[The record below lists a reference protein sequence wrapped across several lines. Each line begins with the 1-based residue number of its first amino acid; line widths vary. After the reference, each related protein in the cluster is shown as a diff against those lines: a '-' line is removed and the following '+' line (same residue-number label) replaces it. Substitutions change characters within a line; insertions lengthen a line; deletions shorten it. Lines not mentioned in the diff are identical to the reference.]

1 MQYIE
6 RALFACIILL
16 ASTRLFAVGWTPTD
30 AGLVV
35 NLEQGERFLLS
46 VWVDINNN
54 KAEDP
59 GEEFFVY
66 NYNRFTGGYFNYSDG
81 LYLKLLPQET
91 GATEPSE
98 MSIWSVG
105 APLDRGDNAL
115 GAIAYTIWNDGKTL
129 RMNNTN
135 YQFMG
140 DLTSDYY
147 YKDAADVVFV
157 IPTVRGVPDVNRSPD
172 KAPISFDPDSTLGRG
187 GKPFDGRTGTGFLG
201 MTYREV
207 YMFDI
212 PKSNSPKS
220 FTNASLVTFN
230 TTLSTWKLKSGA
242 GDITKGH
249 AAYAYA
255 DKKHDATPRT
265 LFRLYLLDK
274 PFVSC
279 PSTYFFAT
287 DEQYYLKYRKTE
299 NKPPTAQTSKDSTS
313 ARKIYTMDY
322 LTRMDQVDATTTHRT
337 GYMKVPVP
345 DSTYYYVGFNNDYYD
360 YVNASSPKMGSPGA
374 YSQFTKI
381 RQLPMKDLAGKYAPA
396 GAYGRMVIN
405 STSEEYNHAVA
416 FDPAGY
422 MLRVSSGKNVR
433 MMQTGDHE
441 WTTQDMWTIDG
452 KWVDLSIKATLM
464 TGPSFSENDP
474 GADVAG
480 WSEMVLGSSIK
491 DQNGENVSGKSGYA
505 RIYTNNTEKN
515 GAIVFYTI
523 NDSRHLSYDNNTFLG
538 EDIPDQYPLGTDTI
552 VTVQAPRIKA
562 GYTFNG
568 WTKHAT
574 PSEGEKH
581 YKAGDTIRL
590 AAGTTTLYVQ
600 AHYTGTLQVA
610 ISFMQGGKRYFLT
623 HPNTSAPRY
632 ARARTFDSWENTW
645 QGMEN
650 AENEDPNYVSTFEV
664 RSPVDHIKTLDG
676 TGPLLPKEHVL
687 DPRQYTMYGYE
698 DSLVFYEYFK
708 PNDDEY
714 LGLYYTTP
722 NTILANNTWAGLFTT
737 TDTETP
743 YSWPTYQKPYIGGV
757 KLKSERYVEEDDPK
771 GHPDELT
778 LRERS
783 NRDAPWVKYDPLTD
797 QFDGVATE
805 EAATTFDISAVSVAD
820 AHYIILPDTA
830 YDWNDTIT
838 FGYHSEEQIREEVW
852 SSLIGKQLMAV
863 MRLGSDT
870 VYFHPNRKKVINDP
884 NNLYLSKDFRV
895 SMVFDLIHDSRVSG
909 TLPEGD
915 SVMHETTDY
924 HWHNN
929 IISGL
934 NSPVNVKNSSDQ
946 YIDVVDTFRI
956 TISHDA
962 ISKIKEYRGRW
973 NEDATGLKLDNASGS
988 VRHRDIIIRTKT
1000 YHKRAEE
1007 PRLILQPEQ
1016 ESYSFSPLA
1025 GIEKQINFLLIKETY
1040 YSLLDKDDN
1049 LITTVVTA
1057 RDTIKNTL
1065 ALNASMCSLKGS
1077 TFDKI
1082 AGKTTGDH
1090 VTLATH
1096 ADNTTGINSDTL
1108 TVTIS
1113 SITVGGTP
1121 YTDVTAKV
1129 PLTQAALT
1137 ASELVWSV
1145 KDGDRRYFIMAVNN
1159 GSTTSLQF
1167 REFTQAGSMLYKQGE
1182 KTQLEIGSNA
1192 GNNSD
1197 GKYLTPWT
1205 FAYNPLDHN
1214 QISLQTAY
1222 SIDKFFAINGSNQGD
1237 LNNSSTYFT
1246 YRLAD
1251 VYINDNSNYEEKVR
1265 IKYLD
1270 DKWLKFDGS
1279 KIVLQDDS
1287 ASATVFSWSYLLREY
1302 SLLNNGTYP
1311 STNHVEFIYNNATPK
1326 AIQTRYKAQREYS
1339 MLLDNNIT
1347 YLCHEDEA
1355 NITNLTA
1362 PAKDWKTYYTITH
1375 KADGRTFASDASTTS
1390 SGLGMTTNHSTLTH
1404 TITPASATSP
1414 TNVKIG
1420 DKYVNIVDTLVFT
1433 LNDSCHY
1440 AYRFKEDWSGF
1451 KSTSDANLKIPLVRK
1466 TYHTGEFSNLSCQV
1480 EGEKDIY
1487 TFPASVGSGKTYE
1500 FVLRTILHEG
1510 TQALDVDDNV
1520 AAVTSEKYI
1529 DVTRNNKVL
1538 DPDTIGMHLKNKNLA
1553 EVRLID
1559 VYGNKPDWCEI
1570 VDTTDNSI
1578 TVKCTKDGILSPRSA
1593 YLYLAYIIQ
1602 LGSST
1607 RFVNYRLTV
1616 AQASQFEYA
1625 NNQHLIHTTGASG
1638 DEKMENGM
1646 QQVHENKRILYYYPD
1661 QDVELPVRERAFY
1674 GWWRWYRMGV
1684 DVDSANV
1691 TDTDVPD
1698 TLWRVAPRNT
1708 GRYNFPFRIIGDSVW
1723 TDETETE
1730 KKLVTMGRWTVFHYK
1745 SKDYNN
1751 KADPPAKNPR
1761 VAPPDTIRAAG
1772 PDRGK
1777 RPIMT
1782 YAVDISNYY
1791 DNLPMSLSQKNQV
1804 DAAKMDTMREII
1816 EPTLSLREVF
1826 ELHPWTEI
1834 AERLESYKSA
1844 ASDDIFPLAEEKY
1857 MEDHV
1862 MMAPTGVKLLLQ
1874 TEQRYDYQHLHQHG
1888 HSESLLGYYMRDDNW
1903 LSMPDTLDKD
1913 GWSRRDSMIWC
1924 GGWDADCLW
1933 YTYDPSSKTYTICT
1947 HPVTE
1952 EEDFLEVPAKGAGA
1966 NDTVYYCLRAR
1977 SKATTGTPGTSSEKT
1992 VDGAW
1997 WFNIC
2002 RYKICYHNPN
2012 TYGPKV
2018 ETKSQKETRAIIT
2031 KDEIEQRY
2039 DVLERLDFDYIKPGP
2054 NYHIYPHPLPWTD
2067 ASYGYTYPE
2076 TSSLPHNR
2084 YHNESDFPNHGE
2096 YGLINRIPYGT
2107 YWRKMEQHGGA
2118 SNGYMIYCDG
2128 MSSAGQVAA
2137 LTLQTHLC
2145 AGQKMFFSGYVG
2157 NPSSQKSKS
2166 QDSKNGKS
2174 EPNFIFSVQGSA
2186 DGNTWEDITSYMT
2199 GDIPPSDNWYQ
2210 IYFPI
2215 LHNEGGKDYEYFRVR
2230 IYNVASSF
2238 DGNDFII
2245 DDMCIF
2251 ATKQPLI
2258 AYQAQTTC
2266 QDYGHSEE
2274 ETHVLLRLDYQG
2286 ITGEGYNGDTVCY
2299 TVRQKTPGGVESY
2312 VRMTDHYLKEDSTGA
2327 LANDTLYGKIYIPEK
2342 TYLPK
2347 DRDSIYRNMN
2357 DLLTRFDTTFEKHQ
2371 KDPSYDIVREGYIYE
2386 ILEGD
2391 IRPVKYIMHS
2401 ARMDSRNDYKVH
2413 ISAVPGELLSSICGM
2428 TSQLKVSNRMV
2439 LELNGEEQPET
2450 EQLNLCSNATYDI
2463 SLRVKGSMYLDS
2475 VAPIDVNGSCVN
2487 DWLLYGDTAR
2497 LSSKKRYGYY
2507 YSDIRKVVSSIL
2519 RAESVGP
2526 RDNKNQFVTQ
2536 LNAVDRDE
2544 MTAVQSHYGITLDTT
2559 AHPYDILADLVN
2571 KGFLILYKSK
2581 LTASVTMGDSLQYVI
2596 FPIVGT
2602 GSQELTAARVEVCPN
2617 PIMVK
2622 LKPDKGGGAPLALG
2636 GLNRDSAELALPIT
2650 VLAEAEMANDKFK
2663 LRVDSIRNLVGI
2675 YSITLRSTD
2684 DPNYREGVH
2693 HLELIP
2699 DKSYPTEDYYEKG
2712 DSILLSKAPS
2722 NNYTMQPGY
2731 NYTFDIVMQ
2740 TWTGS
2745 LTDEYGCEVGTV
2757 PFTLS
2762 IQPKYV
2768 RWNPQ
2773 SALNNNWNDASNWIG
2788 IDAQNN
2794 PLHDEAHYVPMEHTC
2809 VLIPAPTDGK
2819 PYPQVQPLPATHPD
2833 SIQKVNFQYNKCDSI
2848 RFLPGAAIGQQQ
2860 RIAYN
2865 GVVVD
2870 MEMPYQKWA
2879 FRSAPIKGMISGD
2892 IYMANADLNNETP
2905 LWEVGEFDVNAR
2917 SQKYGNATFWLS
2929 VYSRDTKQVTQTGEE
2944 IRTAEAEW
2952 SKVTNGMTLPLS
2964 PAQGFA
2970 VYTSTKSKQ
2979 DAVVRLPKNDDEY
2992 YYYGSYGER
3001 LDYNVE
3007 VHLQTMR
3014 NSAELGNGEA
3024 GKLAFYPGRAATSQ
3038 SYTLTNEAESEF
3050 FVFGNPTMGYI
3061 DIWGFIADNK
3071 AQGLEA
3077 EIGYMNAA
3085 GAYIPTTKA
3094 AAALA
3099 TTNQLSE
3106 RQRYLPPM
3114 HAIVLKKSAAASSLE
3129 LTLNTSRIVTDTVH
3143 HDSPA
3148 SAPRYRAGT
3157 PVPHKGIMTITAK
3170 NPCSPRCTSYL
3181 LLGQG
3186 FHEEIIS
3193 GEDAILTTLNI
3204 DKFHMTNT
3212 PTTPFNIY
3220 AMSDNYGLSI
3230 DLRDSI
3236 VNVPV
3241 SFYMSDLSYEPTTQL
3256 WFSGVNN
3263 IDGQLVFYD
3272 EQTDSERPIIDGICI
3287 TIETPSENHQRRYY
3301 IRRRG
3306 FNPQAGEDDP
3316 VVTGFETSEQEAEQV
3331 VKFIKED
3338 HVYIMRRG
3346 QIYTILGQR
3355 VK

>member
-1 MQYIE
+1 M
-6 RALFACIILL
+6 RAL
-16 ASTRLFAVGWTPTD
+16 SVGWTPTD

-35 NLEQGERFLLS
+35 NLEQGDRFLLS
-46 VWVDINNN
+46 VWVDID
-54 KAEDP
+54 KDDVEDP

-66 NYNRFTGGYFNYSDG
+66 NYNRFKGGYYNYSDG
-81 LYLKLLPQET
+81 LFLKLLPQET
-91 GATEPSE
+91 GVTEPSE
-98 MSIWSVG
+98 MSIWSAG
-105 APLDRGDNAL
+105 APLNRGDNDL

-140 DLTSDYY
+140 DLTSDYN
-147 YKDAADVVFV
+147 YKDAADVVFI
-157 IPTVRGVPDVNRSPD
+157 IPTVRGVPDVTRSPG
-172 KAPISFDPDSTLGRG
+172 PNPTSFDPGNTLGKG
-187 GKPFDGRTGTGFLG
+187 TAPFDGRTGTGFLG

-220 FTNASLVTFN
+220 YTNASLVTFN
-230 TTLSTWKLKSGA
+230 TTLDTWKLSSGA
-242 GDITKGH
+242 GNITKGH
-249 AAYAYA
+249 ATYAFA

-279 PSTYFFAT
+279 PSSYFFAT
-287 DEQYYLKYRKTE
+287 DEQDYLKYRKNE
-299 NKPPTAQTSKDSTS
+299 NKPPVAQTAADSTS
-313 ARKIYTMDY
+313 ARKIFTMDY
-322 LTRMDQVDATTTHRT
+322 LTRMDRVGETTTHRT
-337 GYMKVPVP
+337 GYMTVPTQ
-345 DSTYYYVGFNNDYYD
+345 DSTYYYVGYNNDYFD

-381 RQLPMKDLAGKYAPA
+381 RELSMKDLEGKYAPA

-405 STSEEYNHAVA
+405 SASEENNHAVA

-441 WTTQDMWTIDG
+441 WTTQDMWTIDD

-474 GADVAG
+474 GADVAE

-491 DQNGENVSGKSGYA
+491 DQNGGDVAGKSGYA
-505 RIYTNNTEKN
+505 RIYTNNTAKN

-523 NDSRHLSYDNNTFLG
+523 NDSRHLSYNNNTFLG

-581 YKAGDTIRL
+581 YKTGDTIRL
-590 AAGTTTLYVQ
+590 AAGTTTLYAQ
-600 AHYTGTLQVA
+600 AHYNGTLQVA

-650 AENEDPNYVSTFEV
+650 AENADPNYVSTFEV
-664 RSPVDHIKTLDG
+664 RCPVDHIKTLDG

-687 DPRQYTMYGYE
+687 DPRQYTMHGYE

-737 TDTETP
+737 TSTETDI
-743 YSWPTYQKPYIGGV
+743 SWPTYQKPYISGV
-757 KLKSERYVEEDDPK
+757 KLKSERYVEEEDPK
-771 GHPDELT
+771 DHPDELT

-783 NRDAPWVKYDPLTD
+783 NRGAPWVKYDPLTD

-838 FGYHSEEQIREEVW
+838 FGYHNGEQIREEVW

-863 MRLGSDT
+863 MRLGEDT
-870 VYFHPNRKKVINDP
+870 VYFHPNRNKVINDP

-929 IISGL
+929 IVSGL
-934 NSPVNVKNSSDQ
+934 NSPINVKNNSDQ

-1000 YHKRAEE
+1000 YHERAEE

-1016 ESYSFSPLA
+1016 ESYTFGPLA
-1025 GIEKQINFLLIKETY
+1025 GVEKQINFLLIKETY
-1040 YSLLDKDDN
+1040 HSLLDKDDN
-1049 LITTVVTA
+1049 LISTVVTA

-1065 ALNASMCSLKGS
+1065 ALSTSMCTLKGS
-1077 TFDKI
+1077 TFDKVD
-1082 AGKTTGDH
+1082 GKTTGDH

-1096 ADNTTGINSDTL
+1096 AENSKGIKYDTL
-1108 TVTIS
+1108 TVTIP

-1129 PLTQAALT
+1129 PLMQAALT
-1137 ASELVWSV
+1137 TSELVWSV
-1145 KDGDRRYFIMAVNN
+1145 KDGDKRYFIMAVTD
-1159 GSTTSLQF
+1159 GSSTPTLQF
-1167 REFTQAGSMLYKQGE
+1167 REFTHVGSMLYEIGT
-1182 KTQLEIGSNA
+1182 KTQLVKGSNE
-1192 GNNSD
+1192 GDNSE
-1197 GKYLTPWT
+1197 GKYITPWT
-1205 FAYNPLDHN
+1205 FAYNPSDKN
-1214 QISLQTAY
+1214 QLSLETQY
-1222 SIDKFFAINGSNQGD
+1222 DIGKFFAINGSEEGALSD
-1237 LNNSSTYFT
+1237 AATLFT
-1246 YRLAD
+1246 YRIAE
-1251 VYINDNSNYEEKVR
+1251 VHTNDNSNYEEKVR
-1265 IKYLD
+1265 IKYSD
-1270 DKWLKFDGS
+1270 NKWLKFNGS

-1287 ASATVFSWSYLLREY
+1287 ASATVFSWSYMLMEY

-1311 STNHVEFIYNNATPK
+1311 STDRAEFIYNNATPK

-1347 YLCHEDEA
+1347 YLCHEDET
-1355 NITNLTA
+1355 NIANLTDKD
-1362 PAKDWKTYYTITH
+1362 KDWKTYYDIGLV
-1375 KADGRTFASDASTTS
+1375 ADGRDFDGSPEPV
-1390 SGLGMTTNHSTLTH
+1390 SGLKITTNAATL
-1404 TITPASATSP
+1404 ITTVEPEKGKETSP
-1414 TNVKIG
+1414 TDVKIG
-1420 DKYVNIVDTLVFT
+1420 GKYVNIVDTLVFT

-1440 AYRFKEDWSGF
+1440 DYRFKDDWSGF
-1451 KSTSDANLKIPLVRK
+1451 KSSSDANLKIPLVRK
-1466 TYHTGEFSNLSCQV
+1466 TYHTGTFSNLSCQV
-1480 EGEKDIY
+1480 EEEKDIY
-1487 TFPASVGSGKTYE
+1487 TFPASGENATHT

-1529 DVTRNNKVL
+1529 DVTRDNKAL
-1538 DPDTIGMHLKNKNLA
+1538 APDTIGMHLTNKNLA

-1570 VDTTDNSI
+1570 VATTDNSI

-1625 NNQHLIHTTGASG
+1625 NNQRLTHTTGASG

-1698 TLWRVAPRNT
+1698 TLWRVAPSNT
-1708 GRYNFPFRIIGDSVW
+1708 GKYNYPFRTIGDSVLIN
-1723 TDETETE
+1723 EENPSE
-1730 KKLVTMGRWTVFHYK
+1730 GKKLVTMGRWTVFHYK

-1777 RPIMT
+1777 YPVMT

-1791 DNLPMSLSQKNQV
+1791 DNLPMSLKNKNQV
-1804 DAAKMDTMREII
+1804 DAAKMDTMREIT
-1816 EPTLSLREVF
+1816 EPTLSLREIF
-1826 ELHPWTEI
+1826 ELHPWTEM
-1834 AERLESYKSA
+1834 AEKLEGYKSA
-1844 ASDDIFPLAEEKY
+1844 DAVTYELASENY

-1862 MMAPTGVKLLLQ
+1862 MMAPTSAKLLLQ
-1874 TEQRYDYQHLHQHG
+1874 TEQRYDYQHLHKQG
-1888 HSESLLGYYMRDDNW
+1888 HSESMLGYYMRDDNW
-1903 LSMPDTLDKD
+1903 NTAGWDEKDEDGISRQDT
-1913 GWSRRDSMIWC
+1913 MIWC
-1924 GGWDADCLW
+1924 GGWDAECLW
-1933 YTYDPSSKTYTICT
+1933 YTYNPTTKKYTICT

-1952 EEDFLEVPAKGAGA
+1952 EEDFLEVPAKGAGV

-1977 SKATTGTPGTSSEKT
+1977 SKKTTGTPGKDEKT
-1992 VDGAW
+1992 VDGDY

-2002 RYKICYHNPN
+2002 RYKICYHHPN
-2012 TYGPKV
+2012 IYGPKQ
-2018 ETKSQKETRAIIT
+2018 EIKSKKETRALIT

-2039 DVLERLDFDYIKPGP
+2039 EVLERLNFDYIKPGP

-2076 TSSLPHNR
+2076 TSALPHNR
-2084 YHNESDFPNHGE
+2084 YHDQSDFPNHGE
-2096 YGLINRIPYGT
+2096 YGLINRIPYSQ

-2118 SNGYMIYCDG
+2118 ENGYMIYCDG
-2128 MSSAGQVAA
+2128 MASAGQIAA

-2157 NPSSQKSKS
+2157 NPSSQT
-2166 QDSKNGKS
+2166 GKS
-2174 EPNFIFSVQGSA
+2174 NPNFIFSVQGST
-2186 DGNTWEDITSYMT
+2186 DGNTWYDITSYMT
-2199 GDIPPSDNWYQ
+2199 GDIEPSNNWYQ

-2215 LHNEGGKDYEYFRVR
+2215 LHNEGGREYSYFRVR
-2230 IYNVASSF
+2230 IYNVAANF
-2238 DGNDFII
+2238 DGNDFVI

-2274 ETHVLLRLDYQG
+2274 ETHVLLRVDYQG
-2286 ITGEGYNGDTVCY
+2286 ITGEGYNNKDVCY
-2299 TVRQKTPGGVESY
+2299 TVRQITPGGVESF
-2312 VRMTDHYLKEDSTGA
+2312 VRMTDHYLEEDSTKTTPT
-2327 LANDTLYGKIYIPEK
+2327 DTLYGKIFIPAK
-2342 TYLPK
+2342 SYMPQ

-2357 DLLTRFDTTFEKHQ
+2357 DFLTRFDTTYANHLA
-2371 KDPSYDIVREGYIYE
+2371 DPTKQIVREGYIYE

-2391 IRPVKYIMHS
+2391 IRPVKYIMHR
-2401 ARMDSRNDYKVH
+2401 ARMDSRNDYQVH
-2413 ISAVPGELLSSICGM
+2413 ISGVPSELLSSICGM
-2428 TSQLKVSNRMV
+2428 TSHLKVSNRMV

-2497 LSSKKRYGYY
+2497 LSSKERYGYY

-2519 RAESVGP
+2519 RAETTVA
-2526 RDNKNQFVTQ
+2526 RENKNQFVTQ
-2536 LNAVDRDE
+2536 LNAVDREE

-2571 KGFLILYKSK
+2571 KGYLILYKSK
-2581 LTASVTMGDSLQYVI
+2581 LTSSVTMGDSLQYVI

-2617 PIMVK
+2617 PILVK

-2650 VLAEAEMANDKFK
+2650 VLAESEVANDKFK

-2684 DPNYREGVH
+2684 DPNFREGVH

-2712 DSILLSKAPS
+2712 DSILLSKAPG

-2773 SALNNNWNDASNWIG
+2773 SPSNNNWNDASNWIG

-2794 PLHDEAHYVPMEHTC
+2794 PLHDEAHYVPMEHTS

-2833 SIQKVNFQYNKCDSI
+2833 SIQKVNFQYNKCDTI

-2860 RIAYN
+2860 RIAYT
-2865 GVVVD
+2865 GAVVD
-2870 MEMPYQKWA
+2870 LPIQKQKWA
-2879 FRSAPIKGMISGD
+2879 LRGAPIKGMLSGD
-2892 IYMANADLNNETP
+2892 LYMANADIANETP
-2905 LWEVGEFDVNAR
+2905 LWEVGEFDMNGR
-2917 SQKYGNATFWLS
+2917 SYTYGNATFWLS
-2929 VYSRDTKQVTQTGEE
+2929 VYARDTKLINQGEDST
-2944 IRTAEAEW
+2944 RTAAADW
-2952 SKVTNGMTLPLS
+2952 SKVTNGMTLPLL
-2964 PAQGFA
+2964 PANGFA
-2970 VYTSTKSKQ
+2970 VYARPKTGLGDS
-2979 DAVVRLPKNDDEY
+2979 AIVRLPKHDDEY
-2992 YYYGSYGER
+2992 YYYGTYGER
-3001 LDYNVE
+3001 LDYKKE
-3007 VHLQTMR
+3007 SDLQATR
-3014 NSAELGNGEA
+3014 TSLAGGEGKA
-3024 GKLAFYPGRAATSQ
+3024 GKLAFH
-3038 SYTLTNEAESEF
+3038 AESEDYTIANDNSISTNS
-3050 FVFGNPTMGYI
+3050 FVFGNPSMGYV
-3061 DIWGFIADNK
+3061 DIWGFIDDNCLK
-3071 AQGLEA
+3071 EEFDYLD
-3077 EIGYMNAA
+3077 AA
-3085 GAYIPTTKA
+3085 GNHQTVSRASA
-3094 AAALA
+3094 MA
-3099 TTNQLSE
+3099 TTDRISE
-3106 RQRYLPPM
+3106 LTRYLPPM
-3114 HAIVLKKSAAASSLE
+3114 HAIVVKMVSGTNT
-3129 LTLNTSRIVTDTVH
+3129 TLNVRVNADRIVTETSQVIP
-3143 HDSPA
+3143 SVRACPA
-3148 SAPRYRAGT
+3148 DGGNQALAHAPQRQEVSRGR
-3157 PVPHKGIMTITAK
+3157 GIMTVTAL
-3170 NPCSPRCTSYL
+3170 NPVSPRCNSRL

-3186 FHEEIIS
+3186 YHNTVLD
-3193 GEDAILTTLNI
+3193 GEDAILTTFNI
-3204 DKFHMTNT
+3204 DNFHMTNT

-3220 AMSDNYGLSI
+3220 AVEGQNALSI
-3230 DLRDSI
+3230 DLRNDI
-3236 VNVPV
+3236 VNVPI
-3241 SFYMSDLSYEPTTQL
+3241 SFYMSALPYDPTTQL
-3256 WFSGVNN
+3256 WFTGVNSV
-3263 IDGQLVFYD
+3263 DGPLVLYD
-3272 EQTDSERPIIDGICI
+3272 ALTDTERTIIDGICL
-3287 TIETPSENHQRRYY
+3287 TIETPTQNHERRYY
-3301 IRRRG
+3301 IRRPGYTPDEQGTPTDEPTIYDTYHDEEHAVKIIRNDQVLILRG
-3306 FNPQAGEDDP
+3306 G
-3316 VVTGFETSEQEAEQV
+3316 
-3331 VKFIKED
+3331 
-3338 HVYIMRRG
+3338 HVYTVMG
-3346 QIYTILGQR
+3346 QKLQ
-3355 VK
+3355 

>member
-1 MQYIE
+1 MKYIK

-35 NLEQGERFLLS
+35 NLEQGERFLMS
-46 VWVDINNN
+46 VWVDKNGNG
-54 KAEDP
+54 KEED
-59 GEEFFVY
+59 GEEFFVS
-66 NYNRFTGGYFNYSDG
+66 NYNRYTGGYYNYESG
-81 LYLKLLPQET
+81 SFMKLLP
-91 GATEPSE
+91 ATEVTE
-98 MSIWSVG
+98 MNEWQVG
-105 APLDRGDNAL
+105 YPLARGNKAL
-115 GAIAYTIWNDGKTL
+115 GGIVYTIWNDGKTL
-129 RMNNTN
+129 KTKDK
-135 YQFMG
+135 FKFLG
-140 DLTSDYY
+140 DLTDNYN
-147 YKDAADVVFV
+147 DGEACDVVFV
-157 IPTVRGVPDVNRSPD
+157 IPTERGVPTVDGRAGLS
-172 KAPISFDPDSTLGRG
+172 SFDPLTPSGTLGRG
-187 GKPFDGRTGTGFLG
+187 TKPFNGRMGTGFLG

-207 YMFDI
+207 YMFEI
-212 PKSNSPKS
+212 PKANSPQS
-220 FTNASLVTFN
+220 YANAGLVTFN
-230 TTLSTWKLKSGA
+230 TTLSPWNLSSGA
-242 GDITKGH
+242 GIIQKGK

-255 DKKHDATPRT
+255 DSKHDKTPRT
-265 LFRLYLLDK
+265 LFRLYLLDN
-274 PFVSC
+274 PINSC
-279 PSTYFFAT
+279 SGYFFAT
-287 DEQYYLKYRKTE
+287 DEQDSTRYRKNE
-299 NKPPTAQTSKDSTS
+299 GNPIDKSDST
-313 ARKIYTMDY
+313 AFRKIYTMDRLMCMSRVGSTEY
-322 LTRMDQVDATTTHRT
+322 YQTDLMR
-337 GYMKVPVP
+337 VPVP
-345 DSTYYYVGFNNDYYD
+345 DSTYYYVGYD
-360 YVNASSPKMGSPGA
+360 NKYKDDDGESMGSGGA
-374 YSQFTKI
+374 KSRFTKI
-381 RQLPMKDLAGKYAPA
+381 RNLPLLDLPDFKAPA
-396 GAYGRMVIN
+396 GAYGKMVVDT
-405 STSEEYNHAVA
+405 TSSDNNLGVKFE
-416 FDPAGY
+416 PAGY

-441 WTTQDMWTIDG
+441 WTTQDMWTIDS
-452 KWVDLSIKATLM
+452 KWVGLSIKATLM

-491 DQNGENVSGKSGYA
+491 DQNGGDVTGKSGYA

-600 AHYTGTLQVA
+600 AHYTGTLQVT

-650 AENEDPNYVSTFEV
+650 AENADPNYVSTFEV
-664 RSPVDHIKTLDG
+664 RCPVDHIKTLDG
-676 TGPLLPKEHVL
+676 TGPLLPEEHAL
-687 DPRQYTMYGYE
+687 DPRQYTMHGYE

-737 TDTETP
+737 TSKETSI
-743 YSWPTYQKPYIGGV
+743 SWPTYQVPYISGV
-757 KLKSERYVEEDDPK
+757 RLKSERYVEEYDPK
-771 GHPDELT
+771 NKPDSLI
-778 LRERS
+778 LKVRS
-783 NRDAPWVKYDPLTD
+783 NSDKPWVKYDFGTD
-797 QFDGVATE
+797 QFDGQSDSASATV
-805 EAATTFDISAVSVAD
+805 FDISAVSVAD

-838 FGYHSEEQIREEVW
+838 FGYHNGEQIREEVW

-863 MRLGSDT
+863 MRLGEDT

-929 IISGL
+929 IVSGL
-934 NSPVNVKNSSDQ
+934 NSPINVKNSSDQ

-1000 YHKRAEE
+1000 YHERAEE

-1065 ALNASMCSLKGS
+1065 ALTTSMCTLKGS
-1077 TFDKI
+1077 TFDKV

-1096 ADNTTGINSDTL
+1096 ADNTTGINYDTL
-1108 TVTIS
+1108 TVTIP
-1113 SITVGGTP
+1113 SITVGGTS

-1129 PLTQAALT
+1129 PLTQVALT

-1205 FAYNPLDHN
+1205 FAYNPSDHN
-1214 QISLQTAY
+1214 QISLRTAY

-1270 DKWLKFDGS
+1270 NKWLKFDGS

-1287 ASATVFSWSYLLREY
+1287 ASATVFSWSHLLMEY
-1302 SLLNNGTYP
+1302 SLLNNGTFP

-1326 AIQTRYKAQREYS
+1326 DIQTRYKAYREYS
-1339 MLLDNNIT
+1339 MLLDNKVT
-1347 YLCHEDEA
+1347 YLCHEDET
-1355 NITNLTA
+1355 NIVNLTA
-1362 PAKDWKTYYTITH
+1362 GAKDWKTYYTITH
-1375 KADGRTFASDASTTS
+1375 KTDSRTFADGASTTS
-1390 SGLGMTTNHSTLTH
+1390 SGFGITTNATTLTH
-1404 TITPASATSP
+1404 TVTPASATSP

-1440 AYRFKEDWSGF
+1440 AYRFKGDWSSF
-1451 KSTSDANLKIPLVRK
+1451 KATSDANLKIPLVRK
-1466 TYHTGEFSNLSCQV
+1466 TYHTGTFSNLSCQV

-1487 TFPASVGSGKTYE
+1487 TFPASVGSGMTYE
-1500 FVLRTILHEG
+1500 FVLRTMLHEG

-1529 DVTRNNKVL
+1529 NVTEDRT
-1538 DPDTIGMHLKNKNLA
+1538 DTTGMHLTDKNLA

-1559 VYGNKPDWCEI
+1559 IYGNKPDWCEI
-1570 VDTTDNSI
+1570 SGKTSHTV

-1625 NNQHLIHTTGASG
+1625 NNQRLTHTTGASG
-1638 DEKMENGM
+1638 DPVDERGL

-1674 GWWRWYRMGV
+1674 GWWRWYREGV

-1691 TDTDVPD
+1691 TDSDVPD
-1698 TLWRVAPRNT
+1698 TLWRVAPRNI
-1708 GRYNFPFRIIGDSVW
+1708 GRYNFPFRIIGDSVKVPN
-1723 TDETETE
+1723 TTTPDIDDDSV
-1730 KKLVTMGRWTVFHYK
+1730 KVLMTMGRWTVFHYK

-1751 KADPPAKNPR
+1751 KQDPPAKNPR

-1777 RPIMT
+1777 RPILT

-1791 DNLPMSLSQKNQV
+1791 DNLPMSLKDKNQV
-1804 DAAKMDTMREII
+1804 DQALMDTMREII
-1816 EPTLSLREVF
+1816 EPTLSLREIF
-1826 ELHPWTEI
+1826 ELHPWTEM
-1834 AERLESYKSA
+1834 AEKLEGYKSS
-1844 ASDDIFPLAEEKY
+1844 ASDDIFPLAEETY

-1862 MMAPTGVKLLLQ
+1862 MMAPTGAKLLLQ
-1874 TEQRYDYQHLHQHG
+1874 TEQRYDYQHLHKHG
-1888 HSESLLGYYMRDDNW
+1888 HSESMLGYYMRDDNW

-2002 RYKICYHNPN
+2002 RYKICYHHPN
-2012 TYGPKV
+2012 IYGPKQ
-2018 ETKSQKETRAIIT
+2018 EIKSKKETRALIT

-2039 DVLERLDFDYIKPGP
+2039 DVLERLDFDYVQPGSG
-2054 NYHIYPHPLPWTD
+2054 YSIYPHPLPWAD

-2137 LTLQTHLC
+2137 LTLHTTLC

-2157 NPSSQKSKS
+2157 NPSNQT
-2166 QDSKNGKS
+2166 GKS
-2174 EPNFIFSVQGSA
+2174 NPNFIFSVQGST
-2186 DGNTWEDITSYMT
+2186 DGNTWKDITSYMT
-2199 GDIPPSDNWYQ
+2199 GDIQPSDNWYQ

-2215 LHNEGGKDYEYFRVR
+2215 LHNEGGNDFTYFRVR
-2230 IYNVASSF
+2230 IYNVAANF

-2274 ETHVLLRLDYQG
+2274 ETHVLLRVDYQG
-2286 ITGEGYNGDTVCY
+2286 ITGEGYNNKDVCY
-2299 TVRQKTPGGVESY
+2299 TVRQITPGGVESF
-2312 VRMTDHYLKEDSTGA
+2312 VRMTDHYLEEDSTKTTPT
-2327 LANDTLYGKIYIPEK
+2327 DTLYGKIFIPAK
-2342 TYLPK
+2342 SYMPQ
-2347 DRDSIYRNMN
+2347 DRDSVYRNMN
-2357 DLLTRFDTTFEKHQ
+2357 DFLTRFDTTFEKHQ

-2391 IRPVKYIMHS
+2391 IRPVKYIMHR
-2401 ARMDSRNDYKVH
+2401 ARMDSRNDYQVH
-2413 ISAVPGELLSSICGM
+2413 ISGVPGELLSSICGM
-2428 TSQLKVSNRMV
+2428 TSHLKVSNRMV

-2497 LSSKKRYGYY
+2497 LSSKERYGYY

-2544 MTAVQSHYGITLDTT
+2544 MTAVQSHYGITLDTS

-2617 PIMVK
+2617 PIIVK

-2731 NYTFDIVMQ
+2731 NYTFDILMQ

-2773 SALNNNWNDASNWIG
+2773 SASNNNWNDATNWIG
-2788 IDAQNN
+2788 IDANDN

-2870 MEMPYQKWA
+2870 MEMPHQKWA

-2905 LWEVGEFDVNAR
+2905 LWEVGAFDVNAR

-2929 VYSRDTKQVTQTGEE
+2929 VYSRDTRQVTQTGDE

-3007 VHLQTMR
+3007 KNLQTLR

-3038 SYTLTNEAESEF
+3038 SYTLTNKAASEF

-3061 DIWGFIADNK
+3061 DIWGFIADNDD
-3071 AQGLEA
+3071 LVE
-3077 EIGYMNAA
+3077 EIGYMDAA
-3085 GAYIPTTKA
+3085 GTYIPTTEA

-3114 HAIVLKKSAAASSLE
+3114 HAIVLKKKSAAASSLE

-3241 SFYMSDLSYEPTTQL
+3241 SFYMSDLSYEPITQL

-3272 EQTDSERPIIDGICI
+3272 EQTDTERPIIDGICI

>member
-1 MQYIE
+1 MSEKSRTFARNLCGKSMMNPWKRAQGVRLFFILLVLLLAPM
-6 RALFACIILL
+6 RAL
-16 ASTRLFAVGWTPTD
+16 SVGWTPSD
-30 AGLVV
+30 AGLIV
-35 NLEQGERFLLS
+35 NLEQGDRFLLS
-46 VWVDINNN
+46 VWVDID
-54 KAEDP
+54 KDGVEDP

-66 NYNRFTGGYFNYSDG
+66 NYNRFKGGYYNYSDG
-81 LYLKLLPQET
+81 LFLKLLPQET

-105 APLDRGDNAL
+105 APLNRGDNDL
-115 GAIAYTIWNDGKTL
+115 GAITYTMWNDGKTL
-129 RMNNTN
+129 RTNNTN

-140 DLTSDYY
+140 DLTSDYN
-147 YKDAADVVFV
+147 YKDVADVVFV
-157 IPTVRGVPDVNRSPD
+157 IPTVRGTPTVDGRAGLS
-172 KAPISFDPDSTLGRG
+172 SFDPANTLKRG
-187 GKPFDGRTGTGFLG
+187 TAPFDGATGTGFLG

-207 YMFDI
+207 YMFDF
-212 PKSNSPKS
+212 PKSLPPKS
-220 FTNASLVTFN
+220 YANASLVTFN
-230 TTLSTWKLKSGA
+230 TTLDTWKLSSGA
-242 GDITKGH
+242 GNIAKGRT
-249 AAYAYA
+249 AYAFA
-255 DKKHDATPRT
+255 DSKHDATPRT

-287 DEQYYLKYRKTE
+287 DEQDYLKYRKNE
-299 NKPPTAQTSKDSTS
+299 NKPPVDQTSADSTS
-313 ARKIYTMDY
+313 VRKIYTMDY
-322 LTRMDQVDATTTHRT
+322 LTRMDRVGETTTHRT
-337 GYMKVPVP
+337 GYMTVPTP
-345 DSTYYYVGFNNDYYD
+345 DSTYYYVGYNNDYYD

-405 STSEEYNHAVA
+405 SASEVNNHAVA
-416 FDPAGY
+416 FEPVGY
-422 MLRVSSGKNVR
+422 FLKVIKPDGFTNVR
-433 MMQTGDHE
+433 MMQTGEHE
-441 WTTQDMWTIDG
+441 WTTQDMWTIDD
-452 KWVDLSIKATLM
+452 KWVGHTIKATLM
-464 TGPSFSENDP
+464 TGPNFSESDP
-474 GADVAG
+474 GADVAE
-480 WSEMVLGSSIK
+480 WSVA
-491 DQNGENVSGKSGYA
+491 VSGSEVPVDGHPEWTPANKSGYA
-505 RIYTNNTEKN
+505 RITTNSTTANGNMTFVLINNT
-515 GAIVFYTI
+515 
-523 NDSRHLSYDNNTFLG
+523 RHLSYNNNTFLG
-538 EDIPDQYPLGTDTI
+538 EDIPDQYPLGEDTI

-600 AHYTGTLQVA
+600 AHYNGTLQVA

-650 AENEDPNYVSTFEV
+650 AENADPDYISTFEV
-664 RSPVDHIKTLDG
+664 RCPIKEIKKKDGDIPDLTL
-676 TGPLLPKEHVL
+676 KEHVL
-687 DPRQYTMYGYE
+687 DPRQYTMHGYE

-708 PNDDEY
+708 PNNDEY

-737 TDTETP
+737 TSKETSI
-743 YSWPTYQKPYIGGV
+743 SWPTYQKPYISGV
-757 KLKSERYVEEDDPK
+757 RLKSERYVEEYDHEHK
-771 GHPDELT
+771 PDSLI
-778 LRERS
+778 LKVRS
-783 NRDAPWVKYDPLTD
+783 NSDKPWVKYDFGTD
-797 QFDGVATE
+797 QFDGQSDSASATV
-805 EAATTFDISAVSVAD
+805 FDISAVSVAD

-838 FGYHSEEQIREEVW
+838 FGYHNGEQIREEVW

-863 MRLGSDT
+863 MRLGEDT
-870 VYFHPNRKKVINDP
+870 VYFHPNRNKVINDP

-895 SMVFDLIHDSRVSG
+895 SMVFDLIHDSRVSAP
-909 TLPEGD
+909 LEEGD

-929 IISGL
+929 IVSGM
-934 NSPVNVKNSSDQ
+934 NSPINVKNGSGQ
-946 YIDVVDTFRI
+946 FIDVVDTFRI

-1000 YHKRAEE
+1000 YHEEAEQT
-1007 PRLILQPEQ
+1007 RLILQPEQ
-1016 ESYSFSPLA
+1016 ESYTFGPLA
-1025 GIEKQINFLLIKETY
+1025 GVEKQINFLLIKETY

-1065 ALNASMCSLKGS
+1065 ALDASMCSLKGS
-1077 TFDKI
+1077 TFDQV
-1082 AGKTTGDH
+1082 ATTGDH

-1096 ADNTTGINSDTL
+1096 ADNTTGINYDTL
-1108 TVTIS
+1108 TVTIP

-1205 FAYNPLDHN
+1205 FAYNPEDHN
-1214 QISLQTAY
+1214 QISLRTAY
-1222 SIDKFFAINGSNQGD
+1222 SIGKYFASSGD
-1237 LNNSSTYFT
+1237 AVGATGTLSDAATYFT

-1287 ASATVFSWSYLLREY
+1287 ASATVFSWSYMLMEY

-1311 STNHVEFIYNNATPK
+1311 STDRAEFIYNNATPK

-1339 MLLDNNIT
+1339 MLLDNNVT
-1347 YLCHEDEA
+1347 YLCHEDET
-1355 NITNLTA
+1355 NIANLTDKD
-1362 PAKDWKTYYTITH
+1362 KDWKTYYDIGLV
-1375 KADGRTFASDASTTS
+1375 ADGRDFDGTPDPV
-1390 SGLGMTTNHSTLTH
+1390 SGLKITTDEATL
-1404 TITPASATSP
+1404 ITTVEPEKGKETSP
-1414 TNVKIG
+1414 TDVKIG
-1420 DKYVNIVDTLVFT
+1420 GKYVNIVDTLVFT

-1440 AYRFKEDWSGF
+1440 DYRFKDDWSGF
-1451 KSTSDANLKIPLVRK
+1451 KSSSDANLKIPLVRK
-1466 TYHTGEFSNLSCQV
+1466 TYHTGTFSNLSCQV
-1480 EGEKDIY
+1480 EEEKDIY
-1487 TFPASVGSGKTYE
+1487 TFPASGENTTHT
-1500 FVLRTILHEG
+1500 FVLRTMLHEG

-1529 DVTRNNKVL
+1529 NVTEDRT
-1538 DPDTIGMHLKNKNLA
+1538 DTTGMHLTNKNLA

-1570 VDTTDNSI
+1570 VATTDNSI

-1625 NNQHLIHTTGASG
+1625 NNQRLTHTTGASG

-1698 TLWRVAPRNT
+1698 TLWRVAPSNT
-1708 GRYNFPFRIIGDSVW
+1708 GKYNYPFRTIGDSVLIN
-1723 TDETETE
+1723 EENPLE
-1730 KKLVTMGRWTVFHYK
+1730 GKKLVTMGRWTVFHYK

-1777 RPIMT
+1777 YPVMT

-1791 DNLPMSLSQKNQV
+1791 DNLPMSLKNKNQV
-1804 DAAKMDTMREII
+1804 DAAKMDTMREIT
-1816 EPTLSLREVF
+1816 EPTLSLREIF
-1826 ELHPWTEI
+1826 ELHPWTEM
-1834 AERLESYKSA
+1834 AEKLEGYKSA
-1844 ASDDIFPLAEEKY
+1844 DAVTYELASENY

-1862 MMAPTGVKLLLQ
+1862 MMAPTGAKLLLQ
-1874 TEQRYDYQHLHQHG
+1874 TEQRYDYQHLHKQG
-1888 HSESLLGYYMRDDNW
+1888 HSESMLGYYMRDDNW
-1903 LSMPDTLDKD
+1903 SSMSATKDAKGISRQDT
-1913 GWSRRDSMIWC
+1913 MIWC
-1924 GGWDADCLW
+1924 GGWDADCQW

-1947 HPVTE
+1947 HTVTE

-1977 SKATTGTPGTSSEKT
+1977 SKATTGTPG
-1992 VDGAW
+1992 VDETTDDEGAW

-2002 RYKICYHNPN
+2002 RYKICYHHPN
-2012 TYGPKV
+2012 IYGPKQ
-2018 ETKSQKETRAIIT
+2018 EIKSKKETRALIT

-2039 DVLERLDFDYIKPGP
+2039 EVLERLNFDYIKPGP

-2076 TSSLPHNR
+2076 TSALPHNR
-2084 YHNESDFPNHGE
+2084 YHDQSDFPNHGE
-2096 YGLINRIPYGT
+2096 YGLINRIPYSQ

-2118 SNGYMIYCDG
+2118 ENGYMIYCDG
-2128 MSSAGQVAA
+2128 MASAGQIAA

-2157 NPSSQKSKS
+2157 NPSSQT
-2166 QDSKNGKS
+2166 GKS
-2174 EPNFIFSVQGSA
+2174 NPNFIFSVQGST
-2186 DGNTWEDITSYMT
+2186 DGNTWYDITSYMT
-2199 GDIPPSDNWYQ
+2199 GDIQPSDNWYQ

-2215 LHNEGGKDYEYFRVR
+2215 LHNEGGREYSHFRVR
-2230 IYNVASSF
+2230 IYNVAANF
-2238 DGNDFII
+2238 DGNDFVI

-2274 ETHVLLRLDYQG
+2274 ETHVLLRVDYQG
-2286 ITGEGYNGDTVCY
+2286 ITGEGYNNKDVCY
-2299 TVRQKTPGGVESY
+2299 TVRQITPGGVESF
-2312 VRMTDHYLKEDSTGA
+2312 VRMTDHYLEEDSTKTTPT
-2327 LANDTLYGKIYIPEK
+2327 DTLYGKIFIPAK
-2342 TYLPK
+2342 SYMPQ

-2357 DLLTRFDTTFEKHQ
+2357 DFLTRFDTTYANHLADPDNPEK
-2371 KDPSYDIVREGYIYE
+2371 KIVREGYIYE

-2391 IRPVKYIMHS
+2391 IRPVKYIMHR
-2401 ARMDSRNDYKVH
+2401 ARMDSRNDYQVH
-2413 ISAVPGELLSSICGM
+2413 ISGVPSELLSSICGM
-2428 TSQLKVSNRMV
+2428 TSHLKVSNRMV

-2497 LSSKKRYGYY
+2497 LSSKERYGYY

-2519 RAESVGP
+2519 RAETTVA
-2526 RDNKNQFVTQ
+2526 RENKNQFVTQ
-2536 LNAVDRDE
+2536 LNAVDREE

-2571 KGFLILYKSK
+2571 KGYLILYKSK
-2581 LTASVTMGDSLQYVI
+2581 LTSSVTMGDSLQYVI

-2617 PIMVK
+2617 PILVK
-2622 LKPDKGGGAPLALG
+2622 LKPDKGGEAPLAVG

-2650 VLAEAEMANDKFK
+2650 VLAESEVANDKFK

-2684 DPNYREGVH
+2684 DPNFRDGVH

-2712 DSILLSKAPS
+2712 DSILLSKAPG
-2722 NNYTMQPGY
+2722 NNYSMQPGY

-2773 SALNNNWNDASNWIG
+2773 SPSNNNWNDASNWIG
-2788 IDAQNN
+2788 IDAHNN
-2794 PLHDEAHYVPMEHTC
+2794 PLHDEAHYVPMEHTS

-2833 SIQKVNFQYNKCDSI
+2833 SIQKVNFQYNRCDTI
-2848 RFLPGAAIGQQQ
+2848 HFLSNAAIANQQY
-2860 RIAYN
+2860 INYN
-2865 GVVVD
+2865 NVIVD
-2870 MEMPYQKWA
+2870 MRLPNQKWA
-2879 FRSAPIKGMISGD
+2879 FRTAPVNGMISGD
-2892 IYMANADLNNETP
+2892 LFMADADLAVDAP
-2905 LWEVGEFDVNAR
+2905 LWEVGEFDAAGR
-2917 SQKYGNATFWLS
+2917 SYKTGNASFWLS
-2929 VYSRDTKQVTQTGEE
+2929 MYNTETRKINQTGDDST
-2944 IRTAEAEW
+2944 RTASADW
-2952 SKVTNGMTLPLS
+2952 SRVTNAMKQPLNQ
-2964 PAQGFA
+2964 AQGLA
-2970 VYTSTKSKQ
+2970 IYARTKSEK
-2979 DAVVRLPKNDDEY
+2979 DAILRLPKNDDTY
-2992 YYYGSYGER
+2992 YYFGTYGE
-3001 LDYNVE
+3001 
-3007 VHLQTMR
+3007 QTDKYEGYLR
-3014 NSAELGNGEA
+3014 AYRAEQA
-3024 GKLAFYPGRAATSQ
+3024 GGGKVGDLLYHPATTSQ
-3038 SYTLTNEAESEF
+3038 DFTLTNVVESNS

-3061 DIWGFIADNK
+3061 DIWGFIADNVCLLDQTFDYMDESGDK
-3071 AQGLEA
+3071 ASLYTVESRSSAEA
-3077 EIGYMNAA
+3077 TPNTISNR
-3085 GAYIPTTKA
+3085 K
-3094 AAALA
+3094 
-3099 TTNQLSE
+3099 
-3106 RQRYLPPM
+3106 RYLPPM
-3114 HAIVLKKSAAASSLE
+3114 HAIVLKKAEAATSLTV
-3129 LTLNTSRIVTDTVH
+3129 TLNTSRVITDV
-3143 HDSPA
+3143 SQVIPPVWGCPA
-3148 SAPRYRAGT
+3148 RGDDQSQAQAPQRNTSSRSR
-3157 PVPHKGIMTITAK
+3157 GIMTVTAK
-3170 NPCSPRCTSYL
+3170 NPCSPRCTSRL
-3181 LLGQG
+3181 LIGQG
-3186 FHEEIIS
+3186 YRDAVRE
-3193 GEDAILTTLNI
+3193 GEDAILTTINI
-3204 DKFHMTNT
+3204 DNYSKTNA
-3212 PTTPFNIY
+3212 PATPFNLY
-3220 AMSDNYGLSI
+3220 ASEGSYGLRI
-3230 DLRDSI
+3230 DLRD
-3236 VNVPV
+3236 
-3241 SFYMSDLSYEPTTQL
+3241 
-3256 WFSGVNN
+3256 
-3263 IDGQLVFYD
+3263 
-3272 EQTDSERPIIDGICI
+3272 
-3287 TIETPSENHQRRYY
+3287 
-3301 IRRRG
+3301 
-3306 FNPQAGEDDP
+3306 ED
-3316 VVTGFETSEQEAEQV
+3316 
-3331 VKFIKED
+3331 
-3338 HVYIMRRG
+3338 
-3346 QIYTILGQR
+3346 
-3355 VK
+3355 